1 MELRLQ
7 LGPEWVKSGST
18 FRHASLP
25 LRLEVGADANWDG
38 VDERETRSAT
48 GWIVLVAERRI
59 ASPTGEERQLRL
71 RYRVFEWV
79 ANVIVAGS
87 PDAIGAHRAELEA
100 AALSGRPDWSQDV
113 ACLAQL
119 FVDVD
124 D

>member
-18 FRHASLP
+18 FHHTDRP
-25 LRLEVGADANWDG
+25 LRIEVDRDETWTG
-38 VDERETRSAT
+38 VAERAARSAT
-48 GWIVLVAERRI
+48 GWTVLIAERQVV
-59 ASPTGEERQLRL
+59 SPTGEERQLRL
-71 RYRVFEWV
+71 RYHVFEWV
-79 ANVIVAGS
+79 TNVIVAGP
-87 PDAIGAHRAELEA
+87 PDAIAAHRDEIEA
-100 AALSGRPDWSQDV
+100 AALSGRPDWSREV